1 MIFENLSTII
11 VERFFNAF
19 YIMLILN
26 FNTKTHKLG
35 FFNDGK
41 NLEFE
46 NITTIKKEGDI
57 YEVYQK
63 LESGLT
69 APFAKFP
76 VSQTVVLYS
85 HE

>member
-1 MIFENLSTII
+1 MPFT
-11 VERFFNAF
+11 F
-19 YIMLILN
+19 MLVLN

-35 FFNDGK
+35 FSNNGK
-41 NLEFE
+41 YLEFD

-63 LESGLT
+63 LDSGLT
-69 APFAKFP
+69 APFGKFP

>member
-1 MIFENLSTII
+1 MPFIFMI
-11 VERFFNAF
+11 
-19 YIMLILN
+19 ILN
-26 FNTKTHKLG
+26 FNTKTHQLS
-35 FFNDGK
+35 FNNPNSGIQGVKPLTFD
-41 NLEFE
+41 
-46 NITTIKKEGDI
+46 NITTIKKEGEI

-63 LESGLT
+63 LESGMT

>member
-1 MIFENLSTII
+1 MPSTFMI
-11 VERFFNAF
+11 
-19 YIMLILN
+19 ILN
-26 FNTKTHKLG
+26 FNTKTHKLTFSNPNSG
-35 FFNDGK
+35 IQGVKPLTFD
-41 NLEFE
+41 
-46 NITTIKKEGDI
+46 NITTIKKEGEI

-63 LESGLT
+63 LESGMT